1 MFRIVIN
8 TKDFG
13 QYNRLYTMND
23 RGVMLELLHD
33 VLSKK
38 VYSDITIYKQVK
50 SNDMMISKRL
60 LRIKKTVEFEV
71 FPIVFF
77 IDYDNPT
84 KIKYRK
90 FIGRN
95 GHMDAIGLAMD
106 KIRMYS
112 SGDDVPTSARK
123 E

>member
-1 MFRIVIN
+1 SVAPR
-8 TKDFG
+8 D
-13 QYNRLYTMND
+13 
-23 RGVMLELLHD
+23 LH
-33 VLSKK
+33 SFPTRRS
-38 VYSDITIYKQVK
+38 SDLITIYKQVK